1 MIKNIDLIQ
10 EIKKNGFVEIKNF
23 INKEKLNI
31 LRNFV
36 DLKLEE
42 NNHEYFFLTSLEEKE
57 KTILN
62 NDIFFEK
69 IEDLLKE
76 ITLDLNFSI
85 RKDEKLY
92 KVLRV
97 VTGEKSTKVSLKYH
111 FDAHLLTLLIP
122 VYIPE
127 RKKSDNGNLIIIKN
141 LRKLTKSLF
150 INIVQK
156 LFFQSNFFKK
166 IFIEKNLI
174 KKDTLNLKPGNIY
187 IFNGFTTLHTNM
199 NIDPRDV
206 RATILVHYHD
216 IFRNSFLV
224 NINRKQRIKK
234 EQKNIML
241 NKKKN

>member
-1 MIKNIDLIQ
+1 MIKNINLIQ
-10 EIKKNGFVEIKNF
+10 GIQKDGFVEIKNF
-23 INKEKLNI
+23 IGDEKMSL
-31 LRNFV
+31 LKNFV
-36 DLKLEE
+36 NSKLEE
-42 NNHEYFFLTSLEEKE
+42 NNYEYFFLTSTKDQE
-57 KTILN
+57 KTLLN
-62 NDIFFEK
+62 DDIFFKK
-69 IEDLLKE
+69 IEDLLKK
-76 ITLDLNFSI
+76 ITSDLNFSI

-97 VTGEKSTKVSLKYH
+97 VTGEKSRKVSLKYH

-127 RKKSDNGNLIIIKN
+127 RENSDNGNLIIIKN
-141 LRKLTKSLF
+141 LRKLTKNLF
-150 INIVQK
+150 INIIQK

-166 IFIEKNLI
+166 IFIDKNLI
-174 KKDTLNLKPGNIY
+174 KKKTLNLKPGNVY

-206 RATILVHYHD
+206 RATILVHYYD

-224 NINRKQRIKK
+224 NMNRKRRIKK
-234 EQKNIML
+234 EQKNMIL